1 MKRSRY
7 QVIPLTLTLLR
18 LKCWKQGSDLAKD
31 AVRLPSRLR
40 QYCCRVW
47 RSITASSSSVTPSGK
62 TLIDRHR
69 HA

>member
-1 MKRSRY
+1 MKRSLY
-7 QVIPLTLTLLR
+7 HVIPLTLTLLR

-40 QYCCRVW
+40 QYCSRVW
-47 RSITASSSSVTPSGK
+47 RSMTASSSVTPSGK